1 MVALAATSR
10 AEVTLRT
17 TATATVAERALV
29 RLELANSG
37 DVSAADVTPEVVYQ
51 GRQVRGEP
59 LAELRPG
66 DRHVWTFDLPLPT
79 EPGTVPTVIQVRYV
93 DSTGHRTS
101 APAVATVVTPG
112 LLPVLEARTTL
123 ATTPVTRFGRAT
135 VTIENPTPVP
145 IPGRLITVLPGG
157 LTTEPES
164 QPAEVPAQGSREVP
178 IVVQNEGAARAST
191 ASMFALFEYNQ
202 DGRWHLSVAPAGVTV
217 STARV
222 TESPLLVG
230 AIALG
235 LALAL
240 LAVAW
245 YRAAR
250 RVAAARNGPPG
261 CTRKS

>member
-17 TATATVAERALV
+17 TATATVTDRAAV
-29 RLELANSG
+29 RLEVANAG
-37 DVSAADVTPEVVYQ
+37 DVSATDVTPEVVYQ
-51 GRQVRGEP
+51 GRQVQGETI
-59 LAELRPG
+59 AELPPG
-66 DRHVWTFDLPLPT
+66 NRHAWTFDLPLPA
-79 EPGTVPTVIQVRYV
+79 EPGTVPAVIQVRYT
-93 DSTGHRTS
+93 DSAGHRTS

-112 LLPVLEARTTL
+112 LLPVLEARASLTT
-123 ATTPVTRFGRAT
+123 TSVTRFGRAT
-135 VTIENPTPVP
+135 VCIENPTAVP
-145 IPGRLITVLPGG
+145 IHGRLITVLPGG

-164 QPAEVPAQGSREVP
+164 QPVELPPRGRRDVP
-178 IVVQNEGAARAST
+178 IVVQNDGAVRGST
-191 ASMFALFEYNQ
+191 ASMFTLFEYSL
-202 DGRWHLSVAPAGVTV
+202 DGRWHLIVAPAGVTV
-217 STARV
+217 ATERA

-235 LALAL
+235 LALTL

-261 CTRKS
+261 RTRES

>member
-17 TATATVAERALV
+17 TATATVTERALV
-29 RLELANSG
+29 RLEVANAG
-37 DVSAADVTPEVVYQ
+37 DVSATDVTPEVVYQ
-51 GRQVRGEP
+51 GRQVRGET

-66 DRHVWTFDLPLPT
+66 DHHAWSFDLPLPT
-79 EPGTVPTVIQVRYV
+79 EPGTVPAVIQVRYA

-101 APAVATVVTPG
+101 VPAVATVVTPG
-112 LLPVLEARTTL
+112 LLPVLEARATL
-123 ATTPVTRFGRAT
+123 TTTPVTRFGRAT
-135 VTIENPTPVP
+135 VTLDNPTPVP
-145 IPGRLITVLPGG
+145 IHGRLITVLPAG

-164 QPAEVPAQGSREVP
+164 QPAEVPAHGSREVP
-178 IVVQNEGAARAST
+178 IVVQNDGAVRGSNASI
-191 ASMFALFEYNQ
+191 FALFQYNL
-202 DGRWHLSVAPAGVTV
+202 DGRWHLIVAPAAVAI
-217 STARV
+217 STESA

-245 YRAAR
+245 RRAAR
-250 RVAAARNGPPG
+250 RVAGSRNGPPG
-261 CTRKS
+261 HTRET

>member
-17 TATATVAERALV
+17 TATATVSERALV
-29 RLELANSG
+29 RLEVANAG
-37 DVSAADVTPEVVYQ
+37 DVSAANVTPEVVYQ
-51 GRQVRGEP
+51 GRQVHGEP

-66 DRHVWTFDLPLPT
+66 DRHAWTFDLPLPT
-79 EPGTVPTVIQVRYV
+79 EPGTAPAVIQVRYT

-101 APAVATVVTPG
+101 VPAVATVVTPG
-112 LLPVLEARTTL
+112 LLAVLEARATL
-123 ATTPVTRFGRAT
+123 TTTPVARFGEAT

-145 IPGRLITVLPGG
+145 IHGRLITVLPAG

-164 QPAEVPAQGSREVP
+164 QPAEVPAQGSREFP
-178 IVVQNEGAARAST
+178 IVVQNDGAARGST
-191 ASMFALFEYNQ
+191 GSMFALFEYNL
-202 DGRWHLSVAPAGVTV
+202 DGRWHLIVAPAGVTI
-217 STARV
+217 STASAAQ
-222 TESPLLVG
+222 SPLLVG

-245 YRAAR
+245 RRAAR
-250 RVAAARNGPPG
+250 RVANARNGPPG
-261 CTRKS
+261 RTRAT